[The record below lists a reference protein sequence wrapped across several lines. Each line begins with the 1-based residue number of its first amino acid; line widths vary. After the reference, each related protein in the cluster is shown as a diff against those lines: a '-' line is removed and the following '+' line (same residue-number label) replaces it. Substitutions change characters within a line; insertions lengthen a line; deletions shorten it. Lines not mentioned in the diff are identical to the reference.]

1 MTSDPEMGLAEPDDV
16 VRSFVRPT
24 LAPRRMPVGL
34 WRTERP
40 LSVADADRIRAAY
53 LEHGGPWQAVVEEF
67 GLTRTDA
74 PGVILLGAD
83 PTEGEAFRNA

>member
-1 MTSDPEMGLAEPDDV
+1 MGPDLTDDAV
-16 VRSFVRPT
+16 PAFVRPT
-24 LAPRRMPVGL
+24 PAPTRLPVAL

-40 LSVADADRIRAAY
+40 LSREDADRIRAAY

-74 PGVILLGAD
+74 PGIILLGAD